1 MADIKWIKVSTD
13 MFDRSRKIKQIEQ
26 MPKADTILVIW
37 LKLMLLAGS
46 INDGGAIYVTPEI
59 PYEIDMLAGELR
71 RPKAVVKSALDTFER
86 FGMIEITDGIIR
98 LPSWEKYQDTDRMA
112 DIREQNRIRQQR
124 KRENKKLLLGVSR
137 DSHVTVTEREGVTQR
152 DSHATE
158 EEREEDIHSF
168 NQSLERAPAPAPAR
182 EEKVAFR
189 ERSRFE
195 QKYRRDGDIFKSGH
209 IMLSDEQLEKLC
221 EELSYDELRKYV
233 SIVEEQEENGH
244 RYTSKTH
251 FQAIMD
257 MAKKDRRID
266 R

>member
-168 NQSLERAPAPAPAR
+168 TLFLSGTRTDADAHAGGGNAEKHDLKSL
-182 EEKVAFR
+182 
-189 ERSRFE
+189 
-195 QKYRRDGDIFKSGH
+195 
-209 IMLSDEQLEKLC
+209 QLEFSKGELGQGIILMSDAQW
-221 EELSYDELRKYV
+221 EELFRLLSYDELHKYCG
-233 SIVEEQEENGH
+233 IIRDCERNGKIYKKKSH
-244 RYTSKTH
+244 YH
-251 FQAIMD
+251 AILD
-257 MAKKDRRID
+257 MVKKDRRIG